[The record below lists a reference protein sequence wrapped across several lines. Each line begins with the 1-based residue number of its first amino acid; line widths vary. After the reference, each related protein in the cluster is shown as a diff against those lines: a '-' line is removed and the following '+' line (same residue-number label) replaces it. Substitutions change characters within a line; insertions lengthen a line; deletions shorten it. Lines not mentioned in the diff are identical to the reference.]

1 MNARIDP
8 LARQAEVGGR
18 TYRLLLDCRAEAA
31 LVTVAGRE
39 YRVRLLQ
46 WREKAMLARLASLGE
61 ALVMREFV
69 RMCADVTEELPPEAA
84 AVLWEVAAWIHDPS
98 RAGAGVPFDSRSVAT
113 VMLQLCKATQL
124 RPADFD
130 GRSALE
136 VEEMWQALGGGE
148 AAPAREVASAS
159 GTRIVIVPDGGD
171 AAESGGGET
180 PPGQPAGTPAFPAPA
195 VGPAARWR
203 LAHVR
208 ERATGEEP
216 VEDRQSCLSGTR
228 ETGPNAAA
236 SGVDTPAP
244 ARGMAG
250 YKPALLS
257 VLGERTGDPIDER
270 GSGERTGNPIDE
282 RVSGD
287 RTGNPI
293 DERVSGDRTDMEGGL
308 IARHPSGER
317 AAATSVGRQQ
327 SWHPQ
332 DTERRRLGGW
342 PGAVSAPRISDGI
355 EMAEQQANTP
365 VLHRAQADTTQSVQG
380 TPAAEHD
387 MPRIGDSRVPAD
399 RVLPRSFKRP
409 QGTSTPQR
417 QSQSGPQTTHT
428 AFVRPAQIAPA
439 TLPAPTPSFEGALA
453 LQPIHLASG
462 AQSIRS
468 ASSRAHEPAR
478 APLAATKSTALPFD
492 HQSLFDELADRLAEA
507 AAEMGIGEV

>member
-69 RMCADVTEELPPEAA
+69 RMCADVTEELLPEAA
-84 AVLWEVAAWIHDPS
+84 TVLGEVAVWIHDPS

-195 VGPAARWR
+195 AGPAARWR
-203 LAHVR
+203 LAHIR

-228 ETGPNAAA
+228 ETGPNAVA
-236 SGVDTPAP
+236 SRVDTPAP

-287 RTGNPI
+287 RTDNPI

-308 IARHPSGER
+308 IARHPPGER
-317 AAATSVGRQQ
+317 AAATSVGR
-327 SWHPQ
+327 PQ
-332 DTERRRLGGW
+332 PGQTTGRTPSLIAPAQAAQHRGEAERRRLGGW
-342 PGAVSAPRISDGI
+342 PGAVSAPRISDGGEETPTI
-355 EMAEQQANTP
+355 ERVT
-365 VLHRAQADTTQSVQG
+365 
-380 TPAAEHD
+380 
-387 MPRIGDSRVPAD
+387 PRIGDTNVPLTDFSAPASPSKQSRS
-399 RVLPRSFKRP
+399 LETP
-409 QGTSTPQR
+409 QAHGTPQR
-417 QSQSGPQTTHT
+417 QLQPSQ
-428 AFVRPAQIAPA
+428 A
-439 TLPAPTPSFEGALA
+439 TLPTAPTTPSFEGALA
-453 LQPIHLASG
+453 LQPIQLASG
-462 AQSIRS
+462 AQSLRS

-478 APLAATKSTALPFD
+478 TPLAATKSTALPFD